1 MDEVDVDMENQR
13 HRIRFPGVLLALVL
27 AWPVAA
33 LADPEA
39 DYQEGFKAYRERSDI
54 VGAMPPLRRAA
65 DAGHVEAQLLLGFI
79 LDWSEENED
88 AVRYYRMAAE
98 TGEPRGQMELARMYL
113 SGEGVDKDPMMAR
126 EWVEKAQAQGH
137 HPATVQVAYAHL
149 NGAMGYPK
157 DYAQARALFQQ
168 ALDAGHEQAR
178 SGLAAVDRAEAAEK
192 AAAERAAAAEA
203 QQAKPAAQ

>member
-1 MDEVDVDMENQR
+1 MLWLDKAAR
-13 HRIRFPGVLLALVL
+13 SGS
-27 AWPVAA
+27 A
-33 LADPEA
+33 LAMH
-39 DYQEGFKAYRERSDI
+39 RLS
-54 VGAMPPLRRAA
+54 
-65 DAGHVEAQLLLGFI
+65 
-79 LDWSEENED
+79 
-88 AVRYYRMAAE
+88 
-98 TGEPRGQMELARMYL
+98 RMYRD
-113 SGEGVDKDPMMAR
+113 GEGVDKDPTMAR
-126 EWVEKAQAQGH
+126 EWIEKAQAQGH